1 MKLSLKIVPGSSR
14 DVIVG
19 WLGDDLK
26 IKVRAKAEQG
36 KANAAVEKVL
46 AKTLGLS
53 LKDVQITAGKT
64 ASRKTVEIA
73 GIDAA
78 ELNEKLNTLEIGSHD

>member
-1 MKLSLKIVPGSSR
+1 MKLPLKIVPGSSR
-14 DVIVG
+14 DSIVG

-46 AKTLGLS
+46 AHALS
-53 LKDVQITAGKT
+53 LPRKNVRIVAGMT
-64 ASRKTVEIA
+64 ASRKTVEIT
-73 GIDAA
+73 GIDTK
-78 ELNEKLNTLEIGSHD
+78 ELKEKMQAITPDQS

>member
-14 DVIVG
+14 DAIVG

-53 LKDVQITAGKT
+53 LEDVQITAGMT

-73 GIDAA
+73 GIDTAQ
-78 ELNEKLNTLEIGSHD
+78 LNEKLKTLKIGSHD